1 MKLNGACK
9 RRSGWN
15 RAFTLIELLVV
26 IAIIAILASMLLP
39 ALSKAKEAGR
49 RIACANSIRQL
60 GMAASMYA
68 DDNDGRFPVRVLGT
82 LPGAWPTTLHEY
94 YKNPRILVCPSDGP
108 NPARAI
114 TDEKTWPYDAAPR
127 SFIINGWNDYWQA
140 NGTNVSVGNINGILG
155 MAMPESAIKEPSETI
170 LFGEKQ
176 TESAH
181 YFMDFLETASGN
193 DFEEVEHGRHM
204 GLKSSGGSNYAFADG
219 SARYLKY
226 GRSVSPI
233 NLWAVTEVWR
243 RSAAPGF

>member
-1 MKLNGACK
+1 MKLNRVCK
-9 RRSGWN
+9 ERSGRN
-15 RAFTLIELLVV
+15 PAFTLIELLVV

-60 GMAASMYA
+60 GMAASMYS

-114 TDEKTWPYDAAPR
+114 TDEKAWPYDAAPR

-155 MAMPESAIKEPSETI
+155 TAMPESAIKEPSETI

-204 GLKSSGGSNYAFADG
+204 GVKSSGGSNYAFADG

-226 GRSVSPI
+226 GRSVSPL
-233 NLWAVTEVWR
+233 NLWAVAEVWR
-243 RSAAPGF
+243 RNAAPGF